1 MSHSASATDA
11 ALARLPEH
19 YATPEAHNHA
29 VRLGMWLFL
38 ATEILLFAGLF
49 VGYFVYRG
57 YFPEA
62 FRIGPAHLDLWA
74 GTTNTVILITSS
86 FTVALAHHYA
96 HTNRNQ
102 HAFWNLVLSILMG
115 FGFLVIK
122 GIEYH
127 HKFQEGALP
136 WHYTYPEVH
145 APGAAMFYTVYFFTT
160 GLHALHVCIGLSVL
174 IWVAARCRKNE
185 FSAGYYTPV
194 ELGGLYWHL
203 VDLVWIF
210 LFPLIYLV

>member
-1 MSHSASATDA
+1 MQPSAA
-11 ALARLPEH
+11 AHEAEYHLPH
-19 YATPEAHNHA
+19 HFSTPEAHNHA

-49 VGYFVYRG
+49 VAYFVYRG

-62 FRIGPAHLDLWA
+62 FIQGAKHLDLWA

-86 FTVALAHHYA
+86 LTVALAHHYA
-96 HTNRNQ
+96 HTGRNRT
-102 HAFWNLVLSILMG
+102 AGWLLLVSIL
-115 FGFLVIK
+115 FGLVFLVIK

-136 WHYTYPEVH
+136 WHYTYSEVTV
-145 APGAAMFYTVYFFTT
+145 PGAALFYTIYFFTT
-160 GLHALHVCIGLSVL
+160 GLHALHVCIGLGVL
-174 IWVAARCRKNE
+174 TWIMVRCFKNE
-185 FSAGYYTPV
+185 FSAQYYAPV

-210 LFPLIYLV
+210 LYPLLYLV